1 METIIILS
9 IFVLFLYFGYKDDF
23 KRNPV
28 EFSRGLFGTILAI
41 TSMLLIFFILMPILN
56 QKKMS
61 ALLGLLI
68 LIPPLI
74 KWLMKRKGLSE
85 KSGKAEEE

>member
-1 METIIILS
+1 
-9 IFVLFLYFGYKDDF
+9 
-23 KRNPV
+23 
-28 EFSRGLFGTILAI
+28 
-41 TSMLLIFFILMPILN
+41 MLLIFFILMPILN

-74 KWLMKRKGLSE
+74 KWLTKRKALPETSD
-85 KSGKAEEE
+85 KTEEDN

>member
-9 IFVLFLYFGYKDDF
+9 IFALFLYLGYKDDF
-23 KRNPV
+23 KRNPAG
-28 EFSRGLFGTILAI
+28 FSRGLFGTILAI
-41 TSMLLIFFILMPILN
+41 TYMLLVFFILMPILN

-68 LIPPLI
+68 LIPALI
-74 KWLMKRKGLSE
+74 KCLMKRKVLTE
-85 KSGKAEEE
+85 KSDKTEEE